1 MPGFARAALALT
13 LLATLI
19 GPAHA
24 FGGRRGYTASYSYPV
39 YYPTYYPAYY
49 SVPAVATVSYYAPAW
64 QVYAAPAPVV
74 CAPGIAVPVT
84 VPAGPLYAVPSAA
97 PPSQTVE
104 PPPART
110 GAGPVVS
117 EARTGT
123 VLKTVAA
130 GNSGRDRVQV
140 GFWNVS
146 GRDLTL
152 TIDGQQHILPR
163 NRSITLDLGRQFTWR
178 IDRRAAQDEN
188 IPEGNATLEIVLR
201 R

>member
-1 MPGFARAALALT
+1 MPGFVRAGLPAALLLAALA
-13 LLATLI
+13 

-24 FGGRRGYTASYSYPV
+24 FGGRWAYAASYPYPV
-39 YYPTYYPAYY
+39 YYPVRY

-64 QVYAAPAPVV
+64 QVYAVPAPVV
-74 CAPGIAVPVT
+74 CAPGAAVPVT
-84 VPAGPLYAVPSAA
+84 VPAGPLYAVPTPA

-104 PPPART
+104 PPPAKT
-110 GAGPVVS
+110 GAGPAVT
-117 EARTGT
+117 EARAGA

-130 GNSGRDRVQV
+130 ASTGKARVQV

-152 TIDGQQHILPR
+152 TIDGQPYALPR

-178 IDRRAAQDEN
+178 IDRRAPQSEN
-188 IPEGNATLEIVLR
+188 IAEGNSTLEIVLR